1 MGSGFTIS
9 TCPPSG
15 CSRKL
20 LSSRGRK
27 EQERIRPFKMF
38 PLCVIYPLRKSHFSS
53 PRGISVI
60 YNAKLLYRRW
70 QFVFSIVFSRWHQ
83 GHRLSSDK
91 DVYATPQ
98 HWDKITPL
106 HQVRCHLWF
115 RHPLQL
121 SHFFCLLEGIIVF
134 SGSILSLLTFLSSC
148 CSSKCLCAVE
158 IKQFGYASHSLT
170 LLVSSVLM
178 EGLVTPLQDKI
189 EEWKKTANQL
199 DKDHAK
205 GEQQEN
211 TNFK

>member
-20 LSSRGRK
+20 LSSRGKK

-106 HQVRCHLWF
+106 HQVSATCGSATHCNCLTSFASLRGLLCSQVPSYLCWPSS
-115 RHPLQL
+115 HPAAPL
-121 SHFFCLLEGIIVF
+121 SVCV
-134 SGSILSLLTFLSSC
+134 
-148 CSSKCLCAVE
+148 
-158 IKQFGYASHSLT
+158 
-170 LLVSSVLM
+170 
-178 EGLVTPLQDKI
+178 PLK
-189 EEWKKTANQL
+189 
-199 DKDHAK
+199 
-205 GEQQEN
+205 
-211 TNFK
+211 